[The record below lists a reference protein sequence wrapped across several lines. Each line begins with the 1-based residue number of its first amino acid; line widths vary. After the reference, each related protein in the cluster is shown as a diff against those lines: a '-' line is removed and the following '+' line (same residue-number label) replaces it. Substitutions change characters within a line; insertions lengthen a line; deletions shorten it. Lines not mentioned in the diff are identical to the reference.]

1 MVRMKKRGV
10 LALDIDGTL
19 SGSDH
24 HIPDGVAHFLKDLS
38 VNWEIFLITGR
49 SFTFAET
56 TIHKLQFPFYL
67 AVQNGADI
75 LTMHDKTQIMRSY
88 IDAKTLT
95 ELDALLKDEP
105 EDFLLYS
112 GFDLGDYCYYR
123 PKRFSDAFLKHFE
136 ELKRF
141 SPTDWHEIE
150 TLKIEEQQDFPL
162 VKYFGK
168 ERDAF
173 RIQDKIAQFENLTVS
188 VIRDPLEPDYYM
200 AMITHKNANKG
211 TSLKKLLEY
220 GNMSGPVIAAGD
232 DNNDIPMLELADC
245 KIVMGTAPAHMLR
258 NADIVAAA
266 STEMGIIDALQ
277 QATNHNY

>member
-1 MVRMKKRGV
+1 MEKRGV

-38 VNWEIFLITGR
+38 HDWEIFLITGR

-56 TIHKLQFPFYL
+56 TITKLEFPFYL

-75 LTMHDKTQIMRSY
+75 MRMHDKSLLLRNY
-88 IDAKTLT
+88 IDGETLKNLD
-95 ELDALLKDEP
+95 ELLHDEP

-112 GFDLGDYCYYR
+112 GYDLGDYCYYR
-123 PKRFSDAFLKHFE
+123 PKRFSEGLLDHFE

-150 TLKIEEQQDFPL
+150 SLQIKEQQAFPL

-168 ERDAF
+168 EADAF
-173 RIQDKIAQFENLTVS
+173 RVQDKIATIKNLTVS
-188 VIRDPLEPDYYM
+188 VIRDPLNPDYHM
-200 AMITHKNANKG
+200 AMITHVDANKG
-211 TSLKKLLEY
+211 TSLKKLLTHA
-220 GNMSGPVIAAGD
+220 GMHGPIIAAGD
-232 DNNDIPMLELADC
+232 DNNDEPMLNLADC
-245 KIVMGTAPAHMLR
+245 KIVMGTAPPHLLR
-258 NADIVAAA
+258 TADIVAAA

-277 QATNHNY
+277 KATSNKY